1 MSNVNVF
8 FPSNIFLVLVN
19 ETAFYSLKTIKVHP
33 SPPLSLSN
41 LHVFILRTKA
51 VLNACCKWAI
61 ACTSALFKSSHFSCS
76 AKFLSLR
83 WQMQKSSE
91 NIQQKCISLFS
102 LKRFSL
108 SQHIP
113 SLRICRGKRG
123 VCAVSCL
130 DNMSYSKERFDQISL
145 IRCINK
151 MPSCSPTSI
160 QL

>member
-102 LKRFSL
+102 LKTLQFEPAHSISQDMQREERGLCSVLLRQTCPTVKRDLIRSL
-108 SQHIP
+108 S
-113 SLRICRGKRG
+113 
-123 VCAVSCL
+123 
-130 DNMSYSKERFDQISL
+130 
-145 IRCINK
+145 
-151 MPSCSPTSI
+151 
-160 QL
+160 